1 MSTTYRYVLPV
12 EQTEWKFD
20 GKTETCFTW
29 EYDEPREALLQLY
42 AKGKKQQW
50 DAAERIDWS
59 LDLDPENPMM
69 LDDRVVHIF
78 GTELWDRMNEKERRR
93 VRHHLQ
99 ASTISQFMHGEQ
111 GALIATAKIV
121 QTVPELDSK
130 FYAATQVIDEARHV
144 EAYSRLLHEKFELAY
159 PITPGLKALLD
170 DGLSDS
176 RWDMTYLTM
185 QILIEGL
192 ALAAFQRIRDQA
204 QSPLAAAVN
213 AYVMQDEARHV
224 AFGRLALRDFY
235 PQLSDAERKEREDFV
250 VTACWHMRDR
260 FNQREVWERL
270 GLPVEECLRIVDGS
284 ETMKVFRSR
293 IFSRIVP
300 TVKDI
305 GLWGRRCSR
314 PSRRWVRSNSLVS
327 TPALYWKTTPASLRS
342 SMRRPDGAGRPQASS
357 YSGSPNTSSG
367 SKSPRTGWKPSEIS
381 GRGQIRAKALD
392 TRIGRSSRL
401 VRPSIREAR
410 FTAGPITVKSS
421 RSEAPTFP

>member
-20 GKTETCFTW
+20 GNTETFFTW

-50 DAAERIDWS
+50 DAADRIDWS

-78 GTELWDRMNEKERRR
+78 GTPLWDRLTKAERSR

-99 ASTISQFMHGEQ
+99 AAQISQFMHGEQ

-121 QTVPELDSK
+121 QTVPDLDSK
-130 FYAATQVIDEARHV
+130 FYAATQVMDEARHV

-159 PITPGLKALLD
+159 PITPGLKALLE
-170 DGLSDS
+170 DGLTDS

-204 QSPLAAAVN
+204 QNPLAAAVN

-260 FNQREVWERL
+260 FNQREVWEQL
-270 GLPVEECLRIVDGS
+270 DLPVAECLEIVDQS
-284 ETMKVFRSR
+284 ESMKLFRSR

-305 GLWGRRCSR
+305 GLWG
-314 PSRRWVRSNSLVS
+314 PQVQEAFAAMGAMDFAKV
-327 TPALYWKTTPASLRS
+327 
-342 SMRRPDGAGRPQASS
+342 DGA
-357 YSGSPNTSSG
+357 
-367 SKSPRTGWKPSEIS
+367 
-381 GRGQIRAKALD
+381 ALLEND
-392 TRIGRSSRL
+392 ARVAEEFDARVRL
-401 VRPSIREAR
+401 
-410 FTAGPITVKSS
+410 FG
-421 RSEAPTFP
+421 